1 MYDPYAYFL
10 TSLNQEE
17 EENFLAKESRFY
29 QSMLLRSDM
38 TTK

>member
-10 TSLNQEE
+10 NSLNAEE
-17 EENFLAKESRFY
+17 EENFLGKERHFY
-29 QSMLLRSDM
+29 QNMLLRSDM